1 MENLEEQIETLTK
14 LMASLDIPEDEN
26 DDVEVV
32 LDYSSDENPYQPY
45 TGESSYTNYNFAY
58 KRKKSYIDE
67 DFQKDFEYQLP
78 TQTERYLYRQGMIRN
93 KKNKWERIPYQYV
106 PKIPITKTN
115 DEILNIDC
123 EIDIDNKIQ
132 DWG

>member
-67 DFQKDFEYQLP
+67 DFQKDF
-78 TQTERYLYRQGMIRN
+78 
-93 KKNKWERIPYQYV
+93 
-106 PKIPITKTN
+106 
-115 DEILNIDC
+115 
-123 EIDIDNKIQ
+123 
-132 DWG
+132 